1 MTIAIKR
8 KSGFVDSQIPL
19 NVAIGDHESVRLD
32 STHEEVT
39 LSPTEASVELEIT
52 NLFTKKQKVTA
63 TNNDRIIIS
72 NSLNLMWAFI
82 SFFVLL
88 ILINVFLPDNKVYW
102 SLLLLV
108 VYGVAIKFLVP
119 SFNIERQTME

>member
-108 VYGVAIKFLVP
+108 VYGVAIKFLVL